1 MTDKRKRSSDVAVQ
15 ELLTFAAEAGI
26 PVETAWDRWEKQQP
40 QCGFGK
46 LGVCCRICNMGPC
59 RIDPFGDGAQRG
71 VCGANADTIAARHLA
86 RMIAAGTAAHSEHG
100 RSIVH
105 TMHLT
110 GAGETKDYGVK
121 DVEKLKR
128 VAAEFGVN
136 INQPIEKIAYDL
148 SEACYGDFGRQHGSQ
163 TLTAR
168 APEKRQ
174 KIWREKGV
182 LPGGIDREVANVMN
196 ITLMGV
202 DNDYKSILTHGIR
215 CSLANGW
222 GGSMMATELTD
233 ILFGSPKP
241 LRSSVNLGMFGEDEV
256 NIVVHGHEPILSEM
270 IVEATRDPEMLA
282 LAKEK
287 GANGITLGG
296 ICCTANEILMRHG
309 VPIAGNFL
317 TQEVSMLTG
326 AIEVM
331 VVDVQC
337 VMPGLA
343 EVARCFHTKLV
354 TTSPKAKFPD
364 ADVVHLELDER
375 HALQTAKEIVRIA
388 IENYAKRDRKKVNIP
403 KKTTGL
409 VAGFTAEN
417 TFQFLGGRYRASYRP
432 LNNAIIEGRIRGLAG
447 VVGCNNMCSTQDSS
461 HLEMTME
468 LIKNDVLVVQ
478 TGCAAIACAKHD
490 LLTPEGA
497 KYAGPG
503 LREICETVGIPPV
516 LHLGA
521 CVDNSRILIALCNV
535 LREGGLGEDL
545 SDIPVAGAA
554 PEWMSEKAISIGFY
568 VVASGIYTVF
578 GSSHPV
584 MGSRN
589 VAKYLLEGMEEDYGA
604 CFAFETDPIKGA
616 RLMID
621 HINKKR
627 EALKLQPMLYD
638 NVETDTE
645 LDTVPACNR

>member
-1 MTDKRKRSSDVAVQ
+1 MGDTRKRSSDIAVEQ
-15 ELLTFAAEAGI
+15 LLNFAAESGI
-26 PVETAWDRWEKQQP
+26 DVETAWDRYAKQQP

-46 LGVCCRICNMGPC
+46 LGLCCRICNMGPC
-59 RIDPFGDGAQRG
+59 RIDPFGNGAQRG
-71 VCGANADTIAARHLA
+71 VCGADADTIAARHLV
-86 RMIAAGTAAHSEHG
+86 RMIAAGSAAHGEHG
-100 RSIVH
+100 RSITH
-105 TMHLT
+105 TMQL
-110 GAGETKDYGVK
+110 AGRGEAKDYTIK
-121 DVEKLKR
+121 DADKLKR
-128 VAAEFGVN
+128 VAAEYG
-136 INQPIEKIAYDL
+136 IKTDQSLEKIATQLAEKGFD
-148 SEACYGDFGRQHGSQ
+148 DFGRQHGVQ
-163 TLTAR
+163 TFVHR

-174 KIWREKGV
+174 KLWETMGV
-182 LPGGIDREVANVMN
+182 TPGGVDREVANIMN

-215 CSLANGW
+215 CALANGW
-222 GGSMMATELTD
+222 GGSMMATEYTD

-241 LRSSVNLGMFGEDEV
+241 LRSTVNLGMFGADEV
-256 NIVVHGHEPILSEM
+256 NIVVHGHEPVLSEM
-270 IVEATRDPEMLA
+270 IVEATRDPELLA

-287 GANGITLGG
+287 GASGITLGG

-317 TQEVSMLTG
+317 TQEVSILTG
-326 AIEVM
+326 AIEAM

-337 VMPGLA
+337 IMPGLA
-343 EVARCFHTKLV
+343 EVARCFHTKLI

-364 ADVVHLELDER
+364 ADVTHIELDEH
-375 HALQTAKEIVRIA
+375 HALDTAKQIVRLA
-388 IENYAKRDRKKVNIP
+388 IENYANRDRKRVNIP
-403 KKTTGL
+403 PHTTGL

-447 VVGCNNMCSTQDSS
+447 VVGCNNMCSAQDSS
-461 HLEMTME
+461 HLDMTME

-478 TGCAAIACAKHD
+478 TGCAAIACAKYD
-490 LLTPEGA
+490 LLSPEGA
-497 KYAGPG
+497 RYAGPG

-568 VVASGIYTVF
+568 VVASGIFTVF
-578 GSSHPV
+578 GGSHPV
-584 MGSRN
+584 LGSRN
-589 VAKYLLEGMEEDYGA
+589 VANYLLDEMERDYGA
-604 CFAFETDPIKGA
+604 KFSFESDPIKA
-616 RLMID
+616 AHEMIA
-621 HINKKR
+621 HIDKKR
-627 EALKLQPMLYD
+627 EALKLRPMLHEGTTMSD
-638 NVETDTE
+638 ALVG
-645 LDTVPACNR
+645 VSACKH